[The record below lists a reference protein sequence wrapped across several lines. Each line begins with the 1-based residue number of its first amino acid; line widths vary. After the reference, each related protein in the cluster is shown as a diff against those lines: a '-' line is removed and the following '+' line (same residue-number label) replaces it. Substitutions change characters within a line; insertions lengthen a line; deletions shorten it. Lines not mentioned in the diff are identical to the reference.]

1 MIEEAKAARRREIVE
16 AAFQE
21 FSAKG
26 YAGAS
31 MAAIARRARAS
42 KETLYAWFDN
52 KETLLLEVFAS
63 RLEGLASQG
72 GPAPASDPEPSA
84 VLPMVAENLIRYL
97 LATAPLVQGLGVRAP
112 DDQAMKVLREAL
124 LQERRRFADYLL
136 RCRAR
141 GDIAFDDDPLEI
153 ASLFVAMAE
162 GEWSLRLS
170 TGMVA
175 EITPA
180 MIREHAERVT
190 RVFLKGLA
198 P

>member
-1 MIEEAKAARRREIVE
+1 MIEEARTARRREIVE

-21 FSAKG
+21 FAAKG

-63 RLEGLASQG
+63 RLDGLASRG
-72 GPAPASDPEPSA
+72 EPRHAEDPRPADL
-84 VLPMVAENLIRYL
+84 LPVVAQNLVHFL

-112 DDQAMKVLREAL
+112 DDKAMKVLREAIA
-124 LQERRRFADYLL
+124 QERRHFADYLL

-141 GDIAFDDDPLEI
+141 GDLAFDDDPLEI

-170 TGMVA
+170 TGMVS
-175 EITPA
+175 EITPP

>member
-1 MIEEAKAARRREIVE
+1 MIDEAKAARRREIIEV
-16 AAFQE
+16 AFQE
-21 FSAKG
+21 FAEKG

-31 MAAIARRARAS
+31 MGAIARRARAS
-42 KETLYAWFDN
+42 KETLYAWFSN
-52 KETLLLEVFAS
+52 KETLLREVFAS
-63 RLEGLASQG
+63 RLEGMTARVGQVPSDDPQ
-72 GPAPASDPEPSA
+72 PAR
-84 VLPMVAENLIRYL
+84 VLPIAAENLVGFL
-97 LATAPLVQGLGVRAP
+97 LATAPLVQGLGVSGP
-112 DDQAMKVLREAL
+112 DDQARRLLRESI
-124 LQERRRFADYLL
+124 QEQRRNFVAYLE
-136 RCRAR
+136 RCRAH
-141 GDIAFDDDPLEI
+141 GDIAFDDDPFEI

-170 TGMVA
+170 TGMVS